1 MRFIVPVV
9 DAMEDL
15 YQDVNF
21 NSSDEGLQ
29 VQSVDSSHVLCCRCC
44 VTGVFSQAVKEAFNI
59 MASLPTAAGCTNAH
73 AHLWQLYG
81 QRW

>member
-1 MRFIVPVV
+1 MALETRLQQAILLKVV

-29 VQSVDSSHVLCCRCC
+29 VQSVDSSHVALL
-44 VTGVFSQAVKEAFNI
+44 
-59 MASLPTAAGCTNAH
+59 SLLRGWRVPPGS
-73 AHLWQLYG
+73 
-81 QRW
+81 